1 MSPRHSP
8 SCGPLKQQQL
18 GDQDERHPGP
28 RRASEQKRAM
38 AARIA
43 ASSFSSAPSSPRLER
58 RGAPGSKREPTTE
71 EVRPARTSSP
81 RFLLVLK
88 SRAAALFDR
97 GCSKMGTSL
106 SVACRS
112 HALFETCCGGGL
124 WLLVRASGGTRW
136 TEAILKC
143 FSGPFCPRSHRCC
156 ASTLA
161 IRNARQPSSAFC
173 CALGG
178 WWLGRCGVAG
188 APVVHL
194 RGGQEPNVG
203 RGAVYTGIFVGTLAT
218 YAPIP
223 SRFLFFFLA
232 PFDVRPGPGYAW
244 PRRGSW
250 VPTLIRGL
258 PSRGTPA
265 KKNRRRSEKPCRC
278 AWPLLQQR
286 GTAGCFFPPPP

>member
-1 MSPRHSP
+1 
-8 SCGPLKQQQL
+8 
-18 GDQDERHPGP
+18 
-28 RRASEQKRAM
+28 
-38 AARIA
+38 
-43 ASSFSSAPSSPRLER
+43 
-58 RGAPGSKREPTTE
+58 
-71 EVRPARTSSP
+71 
-81 RFLLVLK
+81 
-88 SRAAALFDR
+88 
-97 GCSKMGTSL
+97 MGTSL
-106 SVACRS
+106 SFACRS

-194 RGGQEPNVG
+194 RGARAKCGPWG
-203 RGAVYTGIFVGTLAT
+203 GLHRDFCRHPSHLCPYS
-218 YAPIP
+218 

-286 GTAGCFFPPPP
+286 GAAGCFFPPPP

>member
-1 MSPRHSP
+1 
-8 SCGPLKQQQL
+8 
-18 GDQDERHPGP
+18 
-28 RRASEQKRAM
+28 
-38 AARIA
+38 
-43 ASSFSSAPSSPRLER
+43 
-58 RGAPGSKREPTTE
+58 
-71 EVRPARTSSP
+71 
-81 RFLLVLK
+81 
-88 SRAAALFDR
+88 
-97 GCSKMGTSL
+97 MGTSR
-106 SVACRS
+106 SFAGRS

-223 SRFLFFFLA
+223 AVFFSFSLLLSTSGRA
-232 PFDVRPGPGYAW
+232 LVMLGPGAAHGF
-244 PRRGSW
+244 PPSSGACHRG
-250 VPTLIRGL
+250 
-258 PSRGTPA
+258 A
-265 KKNRRRSEKPCRC
+265 H
-278 AWPLLQQR
+278 QQR
-286 GTAGCFFPPPP
+286 AKSKEKLAEIRKAMSVGLAVIAAAGTKGAFFPTPPLQGGLVN

>member
-1 MSPRHSP
+1 VVRLVVFLCWLRPRARGLLHRGVRKRGGCRSVAGRSYVLIGACP
-8 SCGPLKQQQL
+8 
-18 GDQDERHPGP
+18 GDLHW
-28 RRASEQKRAM
+28 RRAQQGVHT
-38 AARIA
+38 
-43 ASSFSSAPSSPRLER
+43 SP
-58 RGAPGSKREPTTE
+58 
-71 EVRPARTSSP
+71 
-81 RFLLVLK
+81 
-88 SRAAALFDR
+88 
-97 GCSKMGTSL
+97 
-106 SVACRS
+106 
-112 HALFETCCGGGL
+112 
-124 WLLVRASGGTRW
+124 

-188 APVVHL
+188 APVAHL

-223 SRFLFFFLA
+223 AVFFFFLA

-265 KKNRRRSEKPCRC
+265 KKNWPRSEKPCRW
-278 AWPLLQQR
+278 AWPLLQPGGRKALFSLPLLCR
-286 GTAGCFFPPPP
+286 GAW